1 MTAQLSRERLEEKLL
16 EHIKHGGD
24 SEEETMIRMLLA
36 GMDSKPVEE
45 SVTCWSCKKMVGVS
59 AIGYCDGYCPN
70 CNSPIDLDD
79 EPYITTPPAPA
90 AVPDVDPRDAFE
102 ALFPISKYAER
113 CGAGYCCT
121 AYSAWGAQDFIQK
134 WNGWNACR
142 AAMLKAE
149 PVMPAAVADQTAAK
163 EKLLE
168 LLQRGIDFQSAD
180 IPVNATSAPM
190 QPLEFDDRGTLRF
203 KENKIVRRLL
213 DYSKQR
219 GYGLNEIALEDFTDD
234 DRMQLAQLIGYSLS
248 GYGELSYVSDES
260 WERAAAATPEK
271 EE

>member
-16 EHIKHGGD
+16 EHIKHGGN

-36 GMDSKPVEE
+36 GMDSKAVAKVE
-45 SVTCWSCKKMVGVS
+45 TVGVCWY
-59 AIGYCDGYCPN
+59 ADNGVPRKPAVGAELYAA
-70 CNSPIDLDD
+70 
-79 EPYITTPPAPA
+79 PPAQV
-90 AVPDVDPRDAFE
+90 AVTKKSNTDYLDTLALDTAREIMCDVNRRADFLGGDIQLLSRIQCRIDEAF
-102 ALFPISKYAER
+102 
-113 CGAGYCCT
+113 
-121 AYSAWGAQDFIQK
+121 
-134 WNGWNACR
+134 R
-142 AAMLKAE
+142 AAMPKAE
-149 PVMPAAVADQTAAK
+149 PADQTAAK
-163 EKLLE
+163 EKLLD
-168 LLQRGIDFQSAD
+168 LLQRGINFQSAE

-260 WERAAAATPEK
+260 WERAASAAPEQ